1 MMKEARRDLL
11 PSERTPLLASSA
23 PADYSLPTQSG
34 TTDKRTLTPRLR
46 SNSLSVNMREQEEE
60 AVFTSY
66 GPVVVEDHSNS
77 WLLGSL
83 LAILSGILFTA
94 NNFLVKY
101 YTIEAVDM
109 LMVRSCLQT
118 ILTALVISKIFT

>member
-1 MMKEARRDLL
+1 M
-11 PSERTPLLASSA
+11 
-23 PADYSLPTQSG
+23 
-34 TTDKRTLTPRLR
+34 
-46 SNSLSVNMREQEEE
+46 SVNMREQEEE
-60 AVFTSY
+60 VVFTSY

>member
-1 MMKEARRDLL
+1 MKEARRDLL

-23 PADYSLPTQSG
+23 PADYSLPTQTG
-34 TTDKRTLTPRLR
+34 FTDKRTLTPRLR

-60 AVFTSY
+60 VVFTSY

>member
-1 MMKEARRDLL
+1 MLEREE
-11 PSERTPLLASSA
+11 ERTPLLGG
-23 PADYSLPTQSG
+23 G
-34 TTDKRTLTPRLR
+34 TPCLNP
-46 SNSLSVNMREQEEE
+46 EEE
-60 AVFTSY
+60 NVQSH
-66 GPVVVEDHSNS
+66 PPRP

-83 LAILSGILFTA
+83 LAVLSGILFTA

-118 ILTALVISKIFT
+118 LLTALLISKNTSDISQLILSSQSGPSGPSSRTRGWTWCW